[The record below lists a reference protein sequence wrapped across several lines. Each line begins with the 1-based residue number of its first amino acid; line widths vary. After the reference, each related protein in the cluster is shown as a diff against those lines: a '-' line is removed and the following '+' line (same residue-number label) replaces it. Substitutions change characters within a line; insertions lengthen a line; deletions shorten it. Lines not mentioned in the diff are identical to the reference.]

1 MADVTVPVAIPS
13 LLHACTGG
21 RAEVTVRAGTLA
33 EAIENLLRAYPLLR
47 TNLFEENGAQREHV
61 LIFYN
66 DESTK
71 WLDSHDVP
79 LKEGDCLTVLQSVAG
94 G

>member
-1 MADVTVPVAIPS
+1 MDAITVPVAIPS

-33 EAIENLLRAYPLLR
+33 EAIENLLDAYPLLR
-47 TNLFEENGAQREHV
+47 TNLFEDSGAQREHV
-61 LIFYN
+61 LIFHN
-66 DESTK
+66 GEIAKS
-71 WLDSHDVP
+71 LDSLDVP

>member
-1 MADVTVPVAIPS
+1 MGAISVPVTIPS
-13 LLHACTGG
+13 LLHAHTDGKSEVMATG
-21 RAEVTVRAGTLA
+21 ATLA
-33 EAIENLLRAYPLLR
+33 EAIEDLLTAYPLLR

-66 DESTK
+66 DQSTK
-71 WLDSHDVP
+71 WLDSLDVP
-79 LKEGDCLTVLQSVAG
+79 LKEGDTITVLQSVSG

>member
-1 MADVTVPVAIPS
+1 MAAVTVPVAIPS
-13 LLHACTGG
+13 LLHACTDG
-21 RAEVTVRAGTLA
+21 RAEVTVRADTLA
-33 EAIENLLRAYPLLR
+33 EAIENLLGEYPLLR
-47 TNLFEENGAQREHV
+47 SNLFEANGAQREHV

-71 WLDSHDVP
+71 WLDSLDVP
-79 LKEGDCLTVLQSVAG
+79 LKEGDTITVLQSVAG